1 VQSIPRLLLAASLIA
16 VPALVGGADRVAWRD
31 APEYVRLIAP
41 TKQRKSYSI
50 SVTAAP
56 LADVLAQVTA
66 DPAAVATPG
75 AWQARSESL
84 QDAFGTAGPYNR
96 WLAARLYGSRQ
107 PRVARGA
114 RMDSGRIVE
123 AWTLV
128 SPYPS
133 ADLATLH
140 PGTMRLILKMY
151 PPDGGTP

>member
-1 VQSIPRLLLAASLIA
+1 VQSIPRLLVAASLT
-16 VPALVGGADRVAWRD
+16 ALSAPVGGADPVVWRD

-41 TKQRKSYSI
+41 ANQRKSYSI
-50 SVTAAP
+50 SVTDAP

-66 DPAAVATPG
+66 DPAAVAAPG
-75 AWQARSESL
+75 AWQPRNESP
-84 QDAFGTAGPYNR
+84 QDAFGSAGVYNR
-96 WLAARLYGSRQ
+96 WLAVASYGSRQ

-114 RMDSGRIVE
+114 RSDRGRIVE

-140 PGTMRLILKMY
+140 PGTMRLILKV
-151 PPDGGTP
+151 P

>member
-1 VQSIPRLLLAASLIA
+1 VQSIPRLLVAASLVA
-16 VPALVGGADRVAWRD
+16 APALVRGAERVAWRD

-41 TKQRKSYSI
+41 TNQRKSYSI
-50 SVTAAP
+50 SVTDAP

-66 DPAAVATPG
+66 DPAAVAAPG
-75 AWQARSESL
+75 AWQPRNESP
-84 QDAFGTAGPYNR
+84 QDAFGTAGVYNR
-96 WLAARLYGSRQ
+96 WLAAVAYGSRQ

-114 RMDSGRIVE
+114 RMDRGRIVE

-140 PGTMRLILKMY
+140 PGTMRLILKM
-151 PPDGGTP
+151 P